1 VTRRAL
7 RRVMRFQKWRRG
19 ASGRPAAV
27 VRPRVRRRRLQLS
40 AAAVYD
46 LNRVS
51 SSTYKLNW
59 RGLDVDAFDADL
71 QQSELF
77 QAPPLDLET
86 AFRCYDQT
94 LRHILDRHAP
104 LVTKRVSLRQSV
116 EWYDSECRAIKRT
129 TRRLERQYRRQ
140 RSRQVV
146 RIASTAAERRQN

>member
-1 VTRRAL
+1 MTRRAL
-7 RRVMRFQKWRRG
+7 RRVMRFQKGRRG

-116 EWYDSECRAIKRT
+116 EWYDIECHAIKRT